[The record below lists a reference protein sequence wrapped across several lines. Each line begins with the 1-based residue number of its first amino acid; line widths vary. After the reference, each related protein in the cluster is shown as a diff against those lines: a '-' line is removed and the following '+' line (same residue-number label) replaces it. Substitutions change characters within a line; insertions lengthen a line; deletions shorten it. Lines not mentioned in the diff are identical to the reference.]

1 MLEVKNLTF
10 RYESY
15 ESTSSRVLLNNVSF
29 TLRKNENIL
38 ILGRPGAGKTTLS
51 FILSGLTPKYNDGE
65 LTGTVLYDGKGV
77 DEALEELTVF
87 SLVPQNTADSMITS
101 TVEEE
106 LAFPLESMPTVLQYF
121 SGIVPA
127 RWFVEAARK
136 LMIQG
141 VAPSFVVRETLILA
155 LMAAVLL
162 VLSLVKF
169 KRRLE

>member
-1 MLEVKNLTF
+1 MKRKFSFLITYWWCLLLGLLVSTFVATQLAAMLI
-10 RYESY
+10 S
-15 ESTSSRVLLNNVSF
+15 LL
-29 TLRKNENIL
+29 L
-38 ILGRPGAGKTTLS
+38 IVPSLY
-51 FILSGLTPKYNDGE
+51 FSG
-65 LTGTVLYDGKGV
+65 
-77 DEALEELTVF
+77 
-87 SLVPQNTADSMITS
+87 
-101 TVEEE
+101 